1 MDSFLWHVYS
11 VSHIVLATGTV
22 AVSKIDGVPS
32 LVELLRH
39 RQPFV
44 TGLPEI
50 KGRHASAQHKD
61 EIPVTTVVQHWAG
74 CLVRK
79 GILCW

>member
-1 MDSFLWHVYS
+1 MACLLCVTHCA
-11 VSHIVLATGTV
+11 SHWDHG
-22 AVSKIDGVPS
+22 SEQDRQVPS
-32 LVELLRH
+32 LMELLRH

-79 GILCW
+79 GIFCW